1 MPHDLYKTLKMP
13 VQINLLYKALLE
25 YRNKLM
31 YGRIC
36 MYGVNTDRYNYTVY
50 FVCDDG
56 TIIHDR
62 FTAPYIHHAVS
73 ARIRAYTIHHPC
85 SIL

>member
-25 YRNKLM
+25 YRNKLI

-50 FVCDDG
+50 FVDSDG

-62 FTAPYIHHAVS
+62 CTAPYIHHAVS